1 MPPAKLTKADKDIV
15 NRAVPEP
22 SNKVVYGAIA
32 RLYVNYPDRTRWNFT
47 GISGVVVLAQD
58 LVGKTLFLKIVD
70 IKVLF
75 CVLAA
80 WDWADAWDRDGGLG
94 KIGCAVGPGTLRRLS
109 VQHRPL
115 LLPLL

>member
-70 IKVLF
+70 IKVN
-75 CVLAA
+75 
-80 WDWADAWDRDGGLG
+80 
-94 KIGCAVGPGTLRRLS
+94 
-109 VQHRPL
+109 PL
-115 LLPLL
+115 DLNSLLPAS

>member
-1 MPPAKLTKADKDIV
+1 MPPAKLSKQDKDIV

-22 SNKVVYGAIA
+22 SNKVIFGAVA

-70 IKVLF
+70 IKV
-75 CVLAA
+75 
-80 WDWADAWDRDGGLG
+80 
-94 KIGCAVGPGTLRRLS
+94 IPLRR
-109 VQHRPL
+109 PL
-115 LLPLL
+115 APDY